1 MKERTRNTR
10 NKRNT
15 RKSLEN
21 FACFAYFACFAFVIA
36 SLGFT
41 FRSSMLA
48 ENLNEFEPVEV
59 TISEIHQALRSGRV
73 TCRGLVAKYLKRI
86 SAYDQVKRLNAIVV
100 VNPNALA
107 EADKLDREFKR
118 TGKLRPLH
126 GIPVI
131 VKDNYDTKDLPTT
144 AGSLAMKGSIP
155 PDDAYQV
162 RKLREAGAIV
172 LAKSNMAEWAFSPLV
187 TVSSISGITLN
198 PYDLE
203 RVPAGSSGGTAAAVA
218 ANLGA
223 VGLGTDTGNSIRGP
237 SSHNCLVGI
246 RSTMG
251 LTSRDGIIPLYLRN
265 DIGGP
270 MARTVEDA
278 VRVLEVIAGYDP
290 ADPITKAAEGKVP
303 RNYTQFL
310 DRNGLKGARIGVLR
324 LYIDTPSTDPQ
335 VKALIGKAI
344 QDLRALG
351 AEIIDPFVIPD
362 YEKLTRN
369 IWCDAFQ
376 HDVNNYLA
384 SLGTRAP
391 YKNLTEIVKSGLYSP
406 YIENRLKRA
415 LEVKSPP
422 EKLDPPCLDLYHDP
436 RNIALREAILNAME
450 KDKLD
455 AIIYPTWSNPPRKVG
470 DLESPPGDNSQII
483 SPHTGFPGIT
493 VPMGFTYN
501 TLPAGLTFVGKL
513 FSEPEL
519 IKFAYAYEQAT
530 RHRRSPEKF
539 PALIRTGT

>member
-1 MKERTRNTR
+1 
-10 NKRNT
+10 
-15 RKSLEN
+15 
-21 FACFAYFACFAFVIA
+21 
-36 SLGFT
+36 
-41 FRSSMLA
+41 MLA